1 MLATNTN
8 TYRTIADDSYIGWA
22 ALDPLTDWDLFFEG
36 SYDDA
41 QVSPLLAVLQN
52 VITNDVFQW
61 VILAFWKI
69 SDYKAARGRSYHS
82 YMVRDIYCVLDSS
95 SFLD

>member
-1 MLATNTN
+1 MLVTNTS
-8 TYRTIADDSYIGWA
+8 TYGTIADNSYIGRA
-22 ALDPLTDWDLFFEG
+22 ALNPLTDWDLFFEG

-41 QVSPLLAVLQN
+41 QVLLLLAMLQN

-69 SDYKAARGRSYHS
+69 SDYKASRGQDYSP
-82 YMVRDIYCVLDSS
+82 YMVGDIYCVSNSS